1 MRKMPR
7 TGRARNVE
15 NIGQSF
21 QGLLEHHELWSLNQK
36 SAFNKWLNSRN
47 NIGDLCPEENIA
59 GNN

>member
-21 QGLLEHHELWSLNQK
+21 QGLLEHHELWSLN
-36 SAFNKWLNSRN
+36 
-47 NIGDLCPEENIA
+47 
-59 GNN
+59 